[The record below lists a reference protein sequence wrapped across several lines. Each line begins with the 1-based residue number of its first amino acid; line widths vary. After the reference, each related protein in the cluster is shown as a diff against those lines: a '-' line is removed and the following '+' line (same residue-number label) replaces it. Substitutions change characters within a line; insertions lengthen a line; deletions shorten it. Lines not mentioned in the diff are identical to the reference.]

1 MNIDQ
6 KPGDDEDGS
15 EFTDQQ
21 SNMSEDVAHG
31 LDSSFATMDQP
42 KMKKAKIE
50 EETMPNVGGFVGMSG
65 DSNTLTMGSMLY
77 PPTFNPNFN
86 VAFGAG
92 PSATNCAGHPMQMGY
107 HPGTSPGFHS
117 MGHANYYMYGYPSF
131 AMANHHLT
139 NNGGG
144 VGHTPGAHSN
154 NGHEIHGGQQIS
166 GMTPLAFAAM
176 PANIPFARGL
186 PGQEGNNFHHPA
198 VLQVVSADSLMENSS
213 RPAQVSVVQ
222 YGNAASLQ
230 QPKKWV
236 RWSDHEDQMLSRA
249 VDQWGE
255 NNFRY
260 ISEQIFHGTRTE
272 VQCKNRWKKAL
283 QPGLV
288 KGRWTQEEDDI
299 IIECVKAGNEK
310 WSDIARRLPGRIG
323 EQIKEHWMNVLD
335 PDVKKGVW
343 TEAEMKILR
352 DSQKELG
359 NKWSDIA
366 KRIPGRSENSVKN
379 RWYNQKTSDRR
390 AQKKREL
397 ATPEQSESEQN
408 AIELQQH
415 IAEEMN
421 DQQSEQNGVEERES
435 DDDLQFL

>member
-1 MNIDQ
+1 MFHPQ
-6 KPGDDEDGS
+6 
-15 EFTDQQ
+15 
-21 SNMSEDVAHG
+21 
-31 LDSSFATMDQP
+31 
-42 KMKKAKIE
+42 KKAKIE

-92 PSATNCAGHPMQMGY
+92 LSTNGAGHPMQMGY

-272 VQCKNRWKKAL
+272 VQCKNRWKKVISL
-283 QPGLV
+283 Q
-288 KGRWTQEEDDI
+288 R
-299 IIECVKAGNEK
+299 A
-310 WSDIARRLPGRIG
+310 
-323 EQIKEHWMNVLD
+323 
-335 PDVKKGVW
+335 
-343 TEAEMKILR
+343 ILR
-352 DSQKELG
+352 VY
-359 NKWSDIA
+359 IR
-366 KRIPGRSENSVKN
+366 KRILIIP
-379 RWYNQKTSDRR
+379 
-390 AQKKREL
+390 
-397 ATPEQSESEQN
+397 
-408 AIELQQH
+408 LQ
-415 IAEEMN
+415 
-421 DQQSEQNGVEERES
+421 
-435 DDDLQFL
+435 LPF